1 MKSNSDGNGS
11 GVTGSGAAGSGT
23 AASAATGT
31 RPGLIRP
38 PTAEERRRAQR
49 VLLRMPVLL
58 HIPNQPKPVAAETH
72 TVSQTGA
79 MLLVAEGFPA
89 GAKFT
94 IEHPQTEARVEVRIL
109 RTAQLSQGGSL
120 QPVEFLTPSPNFWGV
135 FFPPALN

>member
-1 MKSNSDGNGS
+1 
-11 GVTGSGAAGSGT
+11 
-23 AASAATGT
+23 
-31 RPGLIRP
+31 
-38 PTAEERRRAQR
+38 
-49 VLLRMPVLL
+49 MPVSL
-58 HIPNQPKPVAAETH
+58 HIPNQPKPVPAETH

-94 IEHPQTEARVEVRIL
+94 IEHPQTEARIEVRIL

-135 FFPPALN
+135 FFPPAPQLIIPSPPLERPLLDHVVLLNR

>member
-1 MKSNSDGNGS
+1 VKGNSDGNGPS
-11 GVTGSGAAGSGT
+11 TARSVTV
-23 AASAATGT
+23 ASATTGT
-31 RPGLIRP
+31 RPALTRL

-58 HIPNQPKPVAAETH
+58 HIPNQPKPVPAETH

-94 IEHPQTEARVEVRIL
+94 IEHPQTEARIEVRIL

-135 FFPPALN
+135 FFPSALN

>member
-1 MKSNSDGNGS
+1 VKSNFDTN
-11 GVTGSGAAGSGT
+11 TPAP
-23 AASAATGT
+23 TGT
-31 RPGLIRP
+31 RPGVNRQ

-58 HIPNQPKPVAAETH
+58 HIPNQAEPVKAETH

-79 MLLVAEGFPA
+79 MLLVSEGFPA
-89 GAKFT
+89 GAKLT
-94 IEHPQTEARVEVRIL
+94 LEHPPTRNRVEVRIV

-120 QPVEFLTPSPNFWGV
+120 QPVEFLTPAPNFWGV